1 MTPSF
6 DDFLNKKEKIAIV
19 GLGYVGLPLA
29 VHLAKP
35 FDVIGIDTD
44 KLRVAELENGKDR
57 TGEVGQDD
65 LAKANIKFVSDPG
78 IIKEARVVIVTVPTP
93 IDQNKNPNLKP
104 IKNASRMIGENMSAG
119 TVVVFESTVYPGVT
133 EEICVPIMEEHS
145 GLTCGSDFTVG
156 YSPERINP
164 GDKEHSLATIVKVVA
179 GQDEKTA
186 ELLSQIYGKVIT
198 AGIHMAPDIRTAEA
212 AKVIENIQR
221 DLNIAL
227 MNELALIFNQL
238 GVDTNEVLRAANT
251 KWNFLKF
258 EPGLVGGHCIG
269 VDPYY
274 LTYKAEEIGYYPTVI
289 LSGRR
294 VNDYMGKHVAEQTV
308 KRLIQAGKPV
318 KGSKVLI
325 LGITFKEN
333 IKDIRN
339 TKVVDI
345 INELTEYGIDTYVH
359 DPYAIADEV
368 KAVYDIKM
376 IDDPDKFKPYDAI
389 IFAVK
394 HEKLLKYDLA
404 ALTGMAAEK
413 PVLVDVKS
421 IFNKSDAEN
430 SGFIYWRL

>member
-1 MTPSF
+1 MRLSF
-6 DDFLNKKEKIAIV
+6 DDFLNRKEKIAVI

-35 FDVIGIDTD
+35 FDVIGIDIN
-44 KLRVAELENGKDR
+44 KQRMAELEKGNDI
-57 TGEVGQDD
+57 TGEVNRDD
-65 LAKANIKFVSDPG
+65 LVKAEIKFASDPG
-78 IIKEARVVIVTVPTP
+78 LIKEARVVIVTVPSP
-93 IDQNKNPNLKP
+93 IDRNKNPDLKP

-133 EEICVPIMEEHS
+133 EDICVPILEEHS

-164 GDKEHSLATIVKVVA
+164 GDKERSLATIVKVVA

-186 ELLSQIYGKVIT
+186 NLLSQIYGKVIT

-238 GVDTNEVLRAANT
+238 GIDTTEVLRAANT

-308 KRLIQAGKPV
+308 KRMIQAGKPV
-318 KGSKVLI
+318 KGSKVLV
-325 LGITFKEN
+325 LGFTFKEN

-339 TKVVDI
+339 TKVIDI
-345 INELTEYGIDTYVH
+345 INELKEYGIDTYVH
-359 DPYAIADEV
+359 DPYTIASEV
-368 KAVYDIKM
+368 EAAYGIKT

-394 HEKLLKYDLA
+394 HEKLMKYDLT
-404 ALTGMAAEK
+404 ALTGMSAEK
-413 PVLVDVKS
+413 PVLIDVKS
-421 IFNKSDAEN
+421 VFNKSDAEN

>member
-1 MTPSF
+1 MIPSF
-6 DDFLNKKEKIAIV
+6 DDFLNKKEKIAVV

-35 FDVIGIDTD
+35 FDVIGIDID
-44 KLRVAELENGKDR
+44 KPRVAELENGQDR
-57 TGEVGQDD
+57 TGEVEQDD
-65 LAKANIKFVSDPG
+65 LAKANIKFASDPG

-104 IKNASRMIGENMSAG
+104 VKNASRMIGENMSAG

-133 EEICVPIMEEHS
+133 EDICVPIMEEHS

-179 GQDEKTA
+179 GQDKKTA

-238 GVDTNEVLRAANT
+238 GVDTGEVLRAANT

-308 KRLIQAGKPV
+308 KRLIEAGKPV

-345 INELTEYGIDTYVH
+345 INELAEYGIDTYVH

-368 KAVYDIKM
+368 KAVYDIKT

-421 IFNKSDAEN
+421 IFNKSDAEK